1 MLKVV
6 IHSSFTFSSIVYLVF
21 YILYSYM
28 NYRHKQRKKHNLTI
42 VPFMLV
48 IKIVNHFNK
57 THIIFKKYQRTLAFR
72 CIDKISLRII
82 LDINDIKQEHLC
94 WKGWNTIFQTY
105 SLRLLKHIN
114 QSSSLEFCLSP
125 LGELRVTDGFQWVEA
140 RDAARYP
147 K

>member
-1 MLKVV
+1 MLEVV
-6 IHSSFTFSSIVYLVF
+6 ILSSFTFSYILYLVF
-21 YILYSYM
+21 FILYSYYELQTQVEK
-28 NYRHKQRKKHNLTI
+28 NPHNLTI

-57 THIIFKKYQRTLAFR
+57 THIIFKKYQRNLASR

-114 QSSSLEFCLSP
+114 QSSSLYFCLSQ
-125 LGELRVTDGFQWVEA
+125 LGELKSHRWLIVG
-140 RDAARYP
+140 RDRGCSTIS
-147 K
+147 